1 MSTHAFLWAASV
13 DTPCAE
19 SRFVL
24 LMLAD
29 LAECEGPGVFMTP
42 AQSVEDLTELTMQG
56 EPFLEKALRH
66 LLQAELIQPIAVSDE
81 KVRFRMLLN
90 SDPEGTQA

>member
-1 MSTHAFLWAASV
+1 MSAHAFLWAAGV

-42 AQSVEDLTELTMQG
+42 AQSVDDLIELTLQ
-56 EPFLEKALRH
+56 EESFVEKALRH
-66 LLQAELIQPIAVSDE
+66 LLQAELIEPIVVTDE
-81 KVRFRMLLN
+81 KVRFRMLLG